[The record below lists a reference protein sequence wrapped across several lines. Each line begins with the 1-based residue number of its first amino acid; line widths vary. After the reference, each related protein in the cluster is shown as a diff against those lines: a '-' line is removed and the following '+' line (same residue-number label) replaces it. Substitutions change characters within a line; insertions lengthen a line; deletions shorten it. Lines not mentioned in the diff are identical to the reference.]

1 MIKFFRHIRLNLME
15 TGKTA
20 KYFKYAIGEIILVVI
35 GILIALSINNWNE
48 RTKLKIEEQKLI
60 SSLIKEIE
68 SNVDKLKISINN
80 NQTIVKMSSTFLK
93 NAASNQDFDYKV
105 SNIPSLFAYSSN
117 KIESSILN
125 EILGTNSRALIS
137 NETFIEQLRV
147 LKRNYNRSLKT
158 EFYVDEYWNNQIAQL
173 MNELGLGIYMTSDG
187 LFKNRKVDFEITN
200 SFLSSLSLMNGY
212 QQSLLR
218 RRQDMAKVLDE
229 TLKLLKQ

>member
-1 MIKFFRHIRLNLME
+1 MIKFFRQIRYNLME
-15 TGKTA
+15 QNKTG
-20 KYFKYAIGEIILVVI
+20 KYFKYAIGEIVLVVI

-68 SNVDKLKISINN
+68 SNVDKLKISINT
-80 NQTIVKMSSTFLK
+80 NQTIVKISSTFLK

-105 SNIPSLFAYSSN
+105 SNIPSLFGYEIN

-125 EILGTNSRALIS
+125 DALGTNSRALIS

-147 LKRNYNRSLKT
+147 LKRNYDRISKT
-158 EFYVDEYWNNQIAQL
+158 ELNVVEYWNNQILKL
-173 MNELGLGIYMTSDG
+173 MNELGLGIYMTSNG
-187 LFKNRKVDFEITN
+187 LFKDKKIDFEITN
-200 SFLSSLSLMNGY
+200 SFLSSLSLMNGH
-212 QQSLLR
+212 QQLLLR